1 MSRRRLSLK
10 EIHEYEVELLKEFV
24 SVCEENN
31 LRYYLAGGTLLGAIR
46 HKGFIPWDDDIDI
59 LMPRPDYNKFLSL
72 NHKEIFSKNILVA
85 SDMLGNLNHPFCKI
99 FDSNLTIEKEYADD
113 ETERHLWIDILP
125 LDGLPDDEE
134 EIKSMFKKSLLA
146 RRILKLQKAKLGR
159 GTSKAK
165 IALKYVAKPVLRLI
179 GVKRVVKYI
188 TDLGLKYDFDESRLI
203 GGVVMGYGPQE
214 TMVKEDYL
222 EVEKVEFEGLK
233 LNAPKCWDF
242 YLTSLYKNYMELPP
256 KEQQQA
262 HYMSVWIE
270 E

>member
-1 MSRRRLSLK
+1 MMK
-10 EIHEYEVELLKEFV
+10 ELNFDEVRAIQVNILDKVDKFCADNDIIY
-24 SVCEENN
+24 SIS
-31 LRYYLAGGTLLGAIR
+31 AGTLLGAVR

-125 LDGLPDDEE
+125 LDGLPDDKE

-159 GTSKAK
+159 GTSNAK
-165 IALKYVAKPVLRLI
+165 IAFKYVAKPVLRLI